1 MPLKKYEY
9 GGCKQQH
16 CFNFFLNDVKD
27 MMNQRYQ
34 LHIPLPTLP
43 LLQKT
48 EKRGVSG
55 GNKI

>member
-1 MPLKKYEY
+1 MNMEAANSSIVLI
-9 GGCKQQH
+9 
-16 CFNFFLNDVKD
+16 FFLDDVKD
-27 MMNQRYQ
+27 MMNQKYQ